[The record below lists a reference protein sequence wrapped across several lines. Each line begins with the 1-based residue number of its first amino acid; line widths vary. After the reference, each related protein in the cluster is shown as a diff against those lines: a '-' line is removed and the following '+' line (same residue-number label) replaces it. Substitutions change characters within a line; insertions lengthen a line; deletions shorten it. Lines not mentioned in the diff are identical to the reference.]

1 MRQKKLYKELIQKD
15 INALERDKGNS
26 IKKHNILKILDNIGA
41 IFTSAYSHQK
51 DVPRERIFER
61 SIAERAKLIIEK
73 IAEIEGEE
81 KNISNKLFKKCITNY
96 QSPSDMHKKLRET
109 DGSRN
114 ENRVF
119 LIKLVLNEMKNVI
132 ENGPENKIFKIE
144 ENEKI
149 INIVERI
156 LYFNQQNQAGQ
167 GLKILTPNQMLSRL
181 PIFSA
186 QLKAGNNS
194 EKLKNEIKQKIR
206 QTYKKCL

>member
-1 MRQKKLYKELIQKD
+1 MSHKKLYKELIQKD
-15 INALERDKGNS
+15 INALEREKGNS

-41 IFTSAYSHQK
+41 IFTSAYLHYK

-73 IAEIEGEE
+73 IAEIEEEE
-81 KNISNKLFKKCITNY
+81 KNISDKLFKKCITNY

-119 LIKLVLNEMKNVI
+119 LIKLVLNEMKNTI

-156 LYFNQQNQAGQ
+156 LYFNQQNQAWQ
-167 GLKILTPNQMLSRL
+167 ELKILTPNQMFSRL

-194 EKLKNEIKQKIR
+194 EKVKNEIKQKIR